1 MIRDSLVPALRER
14 YPDVAFTF
22 LDTAQPFARV
32 ACPCSDLGDLEIYD
46 DGDEATVAITKITH
60 SHFNPYS
67 KMPDDPRD
75 AWVTDAVL
83 DYLDALFSDRLLL
96 YSTPDRRQAGSQHHE
111 TPIDRSQPVVGTE
124 QYDCY
129 VWSGPVARGT

>member
-1 MIRDSLVPALRER
+1 MIRDSLASALRER
-14 YPDVAFTF
+14 FPDVAFTF
-22 LDTAQPFARV
+22 LDAPQPFARLT
-32 ACPCSDLGDLEIYD
+32 CPCTELGDLEIYD
-46 DGDEATVAITKITH
+46 DGDEATVALTKITH

-67 KMPDDPRD
+67 KMPDADRD

-83 DYLDALFSDRLLL
+83 DYLDALFDDRLLV
-96 YSTPDRRQAGSQHHE
+96 YCSPDRRQAGSQRHD
-111 TPIDRSQPVVGTE
+111 TPIDRSKPVAGTE